1 MPKHHPTPSVFDF
14 GPSKKIYDLQP
25 QGTSTFSPPL
35 NLYDFV
41 TMPYSKTDELAVNTI
56 RTLAVRCSPLP
67 LPVPLPHHVATP
79 LRHPILFPTRYI
91 EIQICRDVKR
101 LNC

>member
-1 MPKHHPTPSVFDF
+1 VFDF

-25 QGTSTFSPPL
+25 QGTSTFSPPP

-56 RTLAVRCSPLP
+56 RTLAVRCCSPLP
-67 LPVPLPHHVATP
+67 CPTTLLPRYAM
-79 LRHPILFPTRYI
+79 LFPTRYI
-91 EIQICRDVKR
+91 EI
-101 LNC
+101 